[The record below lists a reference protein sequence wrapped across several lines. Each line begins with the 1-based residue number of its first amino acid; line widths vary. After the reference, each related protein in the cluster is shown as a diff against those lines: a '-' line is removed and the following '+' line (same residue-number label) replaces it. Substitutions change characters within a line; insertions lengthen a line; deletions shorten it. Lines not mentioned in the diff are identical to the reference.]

1 MYLAGQIIG
10 VVALTLAVISFQQ
23 KTHKYILTFQLLA
36 NIMFVLHFGLIG
48 AYTGALLN
56 FVAML
61 RSVVFVNKGKSWADN
76 KFWLWLFCALSV
88 IAGVVTWESWKSVLP
103 IAGMVCSTVAFWIK
117 TPRYVRLVS
126 FPSSPLWLVYN
137 MLGKSYAGV
146 LTEVINMTSII
157 IAIIRLDLKEYK
169 MNNIHE
175 K

>member
-1 MYLAGQIIG
+1 MYIIG
-10 VVALTLAVISFQQ
+10 QVIGAIALILAVVSFQQ
-23 KTHKYILTFQLLA
+23 KTHKYILMFQLLA
-36 NIMFVLHFGLIG
+36 NIMFVFHFGFIG
-48 AYTGALLN
+48 AHTGALLN
-56 FVAML
+56 FIAML

-76 KFWLWLFCALSV
+76 KFWLYLFCILSV
-88 IAGVVTWESWKSVLP
+88 LAGVVTWESWKSILP

-137 MLGKSYAGV
+137 LLGKSYAGV
-146 LTEVINMTSII
+146 LTEVINMSSII
-157 IAIIRLDLKEYK
+157 IAIIRLDLKDYK

>member
-1 MYLAGQIIG
+1 MNILGQVIGII
-10 VVALTLAVISFQQ
+10 ALILAVISFQQ
-23 KTHKYILTFQLLA
+23 KTHKCILAFQLLA
-36 NIMFVLHFGLIG
+36 NIMFVLHYGFIG

-76 KFWLWLFCALSV
+76 KFWLWLFCILSV
-88 IAGVVTWESWKSVLP
+88 ATGVITWESWRSILP
-103 IAGMVCSTVAFWIK
+103 IAGMVCSTVAFWIN

-137 MLGKSYAGV
+137 LLGKSYAGV

-157 IAIIRLDLKEYK
+157 TAIIRLDLKEYK